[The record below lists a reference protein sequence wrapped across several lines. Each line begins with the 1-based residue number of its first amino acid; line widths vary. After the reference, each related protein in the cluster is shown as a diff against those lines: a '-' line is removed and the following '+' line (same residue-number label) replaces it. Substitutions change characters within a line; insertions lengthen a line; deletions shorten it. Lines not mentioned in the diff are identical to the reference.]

1 MKRLKFALA
10 AVALGALTAP
20 VAAQITS
27 AKIEFV
33 KAVEER
39 NGTKVV
45 QLLRENPP
53 GLVDARDGNGNTPLI
68 ITIGRQDDWA
78 GFLLGEGADPNLAGK
93 NGDTPL
99 IVAARIGY
107 LDAIQWLLDEKAKVD
122 LANRMGETP
131 LIVAVQQR
139 QIAAIKRLLDAGA
152 DPDRTDSA
160 AGLSARD
167 YAERDTRSRQILQLI
182 EAKKP
187 TASASASR

>member
-10 AVALGALTAP
+10 AVVLGAFTAP

-187 TASASASR
+187 TASASATR